1 MIDVEAAVFN
11 RVAEKF
17 DIAYPNGTRVSEPID
32 APASFPCMSLVEAD
46 NATYTGSLDSAMTE
60 HDSWL
65 MYELNVYSN
74 LASGAKQQCK
84 EIIALVDDE
93 LLAMGFTRT
102 FCHQTKNAD
111 TKIYRMTARYRA
123 VISEELRIYR
133 K

>member
-1 MIDVEAAVFN
+1 MIDIEAAVFN

-46 NATYTGSLDSAMTE
+46 NATYTGSLDSTMTE
-60 HDSWL
+60 HDAWL

-74 LASGAKQQCK
+74 LVSGAKQQCK
-84 EIIALVDDE
+84 EIIALADNE

-123 VISEELRIYR
+123 VISEKLRIYR

>member
-60 HDSWL
+60 HDAWL

>member
-46 NATYTGSLDSAMTE
+46 NATYTGSLDAEMTE

-65 MYELNVYSN
+65 MYELNAYSN

-84 EIIALVDDE
+84 EIIALADSE

-111 TKIYRMTARYRA
+111 TKISRMTARYRA

>member
-17 DIAYPNGTRVSEPID
+17 DIAYPNGTRVSEPIG

-46 NATYTGSLDSAMTE
+46 NATYTGSLDAEMTE

-65 MYELNVYSN
+65 MYELNAYSN

-84 EIIALVDDE
+84 DIITLVDNE

-102 FCHQTKNAD
+102 FCHQTKNSD

>member
-1 MIDVEAAVFN
+1 MIDIEAAVFN

-46 NATYTGSLDSAMTE
+46 NATYTGSLDAEMTE

-74 LASGAKQQCK
+74 LVSGAKQQCK

-123 VISEELRIYR
+123 VISEKLRIYR

>member
-1 MIDVEAAVFN
+1 MIDIEAAVFN
-11 RVAEKF
+11 SVAEKF

-32 APASFPCMSLVEAD
+32 APASFPCLSLVEAD
-46 NATYTGSLDSAMTE
+46 NATYTGSLDAEMTE
-60 HDSWL
+60 HDAWL

-74 LASGAKQQCK
+74 LVSGAKQQCK
-84 EIIALVDDE
+84 EIIALADSE
-93 LLAMGFTRT
+93 LLSMGFTRT

>member
-46 NATYTGSLDSAMTE
+46 NATYTGSLDAEMME
-60 HDSWL
+60 HDAWL

-123 VISEELRIYR
+123 IISEELRIYR

>member
-60 HDSWL
+60 HDAWL

-84 EIIALVDDE
+84 DIITLVDNE

-102 FCHQTKNAD
+102 FCHQTKNSD

>member
-46 NATYTGSLDSAMTE
+46 NATYTGSLDAEMTE
-60 HDSWL
+60 HDAWL

>member
-60 HDSWL
+60 HDAWL

-102 FCHQTKNAD
+102 FCHQTKNSD

>member
-46 NATYTGSLDSAMTE
+46 NATYTGSLDSEMTE
-60 HDSWL
+60 HDAWL

>member
-1 MIDVEAAVFN
+1 MIDIEAAVFN

-32 APASFPCMSLVEAD
+32 APASLPCLSLVEAD
-46 NATYTGSLDSAMTE
+46 NATYTGSLDAEMTE

-74 LASGAKQQCK
+74 LVSGAKQQCK
-84 EIIALVDDE
+84 EIIALADNE

-123 VISEELRIYR
+123 VVSEKLRIYR

>member
-46 NATYTGSLDSAMTE
+46 NATYTGSLDAEMME
-60 HDSWL
+60 HDAWL

>member
-60 HDSWL
+60 HDAWL

-93 LLAMGFTRT
+93 LLAMGFIRT

>member
-60 HDSWL
+60 HDAWL

-93 LLAMGFTRT
+93 LLSMGFTRT

>member
-46 NATYTGSLDSAMTE
+46 NATYTGSLDAEMTE
-60 HDSWL
+60 HDAWL

-74 LASGAKQQCK
+74 LVSGAKQQCK

>member
-60 HDSWL
+60 HDAWL

-84 EIIALVDDE
+84 EIIALLDNE

>member
-17 DIAYPNGTRVSEPID
+17 DISYPNGTRVSEPID

-60 HDSWL
+60 HDAWL

-84 EIIALVDDE
+84 EIIALVDDD
-93 LLAMGFTRT
+93 LLALGFTRT

>member
-17 DIAYPNGTRVSEPID
+17 DISYPNGTRVSEPID

-60 HDSWL
+60 HDAWL

>member
-1 MIDVEAAVFN
+1 MIDIEAAVFN

-46 NATYTGSLDSAMTE
+46 NATYTGSLDAEMTE
-60 HDSWL
+60 HDAWL

-74 LASGAKQQCK
+74 LVSGAKQQCK

>member
-1 MIDVEAAVFN
+1 MIDIEAAVFN

-32 APASFPCMSLVEAD
+32 APASFPCLSLVEAD
-46 NATYTGSLDSAMTE
+46 NATYTGSLDATMTE

-74 LASGAKQQCK
+74 LVSGAKQQCK
-84 EIIALVDDE
+84 EIIALADSE

-123 VISEELRIYR
+123 VISEKLRIYR

>member
-46 NATYTGSLDSAMTE
+46 NATYTGSLDAEKTE
-60 HDSWL
+60 HDAWL

-93 LLAMGFTRT
+93 LLAMGFART

>member
-46 NATYTGSLDSAMTE
+46 NATYTGSLDSAMIE
-60 HDSWL
+60 HDAWL

>member
-32 APASFPCMSLVEAD
+32 APASFPCLSLVEAD

-60 HDSWL
+60 HDAWL

>member
-32 APASFPCMSLVEAD
+32 APASFPCLSLVEAD

-60 HDSWL
+60 HDAWL

-123 VISEELRIYR
+123 VISKELRIYR